1 MRIVPTRATRSN
13 RPFQGQGASLYVGGG
28 NPDPGAGA
36 IVFRNLRAWPV
47 RGQFTAGGAS
57 KIGGTNTLKT
67 ARVASVADPTAAF
80 AYTVPGSYAGKTF
93 YAQVRTFKDDVEN
106 ETSIAPARLVLDG
119 SLNNAA
125 PVTGRARLLRTEI
138 RDGGIVRIR
147 FQFFPDPTGQQPLLF
162 RIQRTAGPTSPADVT
177 LTYFPGNTVYE
188 IDTPALSDSAPY
200 TYKLRAENGATT
212 LDLVTGIVFTADAT
226 GPVAPTA
233 PTALP
238 F

>member
-13 RPFQGQGASLYVGGG
+13 CPFQGKGASLYLGGG
-28 NPDPGAGA
+28 NPDPGASS
-36 IVFRNLRAWPV
+36 ILFRNLRAWPL
-47 RGQFTAGGAS
+47 RGQFTAGAGS
-57 KIGGTNTLKT
+57 KIGGTNTQKT

-80 AYTVPGSYAGKTF
+80 AYAVPGTYAGKTL

-106 ETSIAPARLVLDG
+106 ETTAAPARLVLDG

-125 PVTGRARLLRTEI
+125 PVTGRARLLRPEL
-138 RDGGIVRIR
+138 RDGGVVRIR
-147 FQFFPDPTGQQPLLF
+147 FQYFPDPTGLRPLLF

-177 LTYFPGNTVYE
+177 LNYSAPNTLFE

-212 LDLVTGIVFTADAT
+212 LDLLTGITFTADAT